1 MRILVAIANY
11 GTKNQGFLEVL
22 LESLRTSPHE
32 LHFVAMSDAP
42 KEVAPDVEVVVG
54 YPGLTPMSLPFAHRE
69 LFADRRDDYD
79 LFLYTEDD
87 NLIWPHNI
95 EAFIEASEVLPSGD
109 LAGFLR
115 YEEYPDGTRSYCSI
129 HSHYRWDPAS
139 VIEAGGQHYAHF
151 TNLHAAAYLLTRDQ
165 LDRAIASGRYVVAP
179 HEGRYGILESAAADP
194 FDQCGFRKMV
204 GIDRFE
210 DFLIHHQPNKYLGTL
225 GATPDEVAAQL
236 DALRMVHKGSRSDGT
251 ISPLTS
257 ALDDSSYDR
266 HLFDHETDALVR
278 AVPAGARRVVSVGA
292 GAGYLEA
299 QLVQAGYQVV
309 AVPVDAVM
317 GEVAAASGITVLDPD
332 LSALGRRNELSEV
345 DCVVV
350 AGLAHLAAEPAD
362 LLAAAARALRP
373 GGSLVVSVPN
383 LWAAKAKDVYYRL
396 PGRNRPRSTWTTFRA
411 PDVGQ
416 GYARTGMHASTPVAI
431 RRWMRAAG
439 LRVSSVELVA
449 TARTRSGAR
458 FGRGP
463 LGNVL
468 VDRIIATARR

>member
-1 MRILVAIANY
+1 MRMLVAIANY
-11 GTKNQGFLEVL
+11 GTKNQGFLEIL
-22 LESLRTSPHE
+22 LDSLRDSTHD
-32 LHFVAMSDAP
+32 LHFVAMSEAP

-54 YPGLTPMSLPFAHRE
+54 YPGPTPMSLPFAHRE
-69 LFADRRDDYD
+69 LFATRRDDYD

-95 EAFIEASEVLPSGD
+95 EAFIEASEVLPPGD

-139 VIEAGGQHYAHF
+139 VIEAGGQRYAHF
-151 TNLHAAAYLLTRDQ
+151 TNLHAAAYLLNRDQ
-165 LDRAIASGRYVVAP
+165 LGRAIATDRYVVAP

-194 FDQCGFRKMV
+194 YDRCGFRKMV
-204 GIDRFE
+204 GIDRFD
-210 DFLIHHQPNKYLGTL
+210 DFLIRHQPNKYLGEL
-225 GATPDEVAAQL
+225 GATPEEVAVQL
-236 DALRMVHKGSRSDGT
+236 DALRMVHKGSRSDRT
-251 ISPLTS
+251 LSPLSS

-266 HLFDHETDALVR
+266 HLFDRETEALVR
-278 AVPAGARRVVSVGA
+278 AVPPGARRIVSVGS
-292 GAGYLEA
+292 GAGYLESE
-299 QLVQAGYQVV
+299 LDRNGHQVV

-317 GEVAAASGITVLDPD
+317 GEVAGASGLSVVDPD
-332 LSALGRRNELSEV
+332 LSLLGELDELSDV

-350 AGLAHLAAEPAD
+350 AGLAHLAPEPAD

-396 PGRNRPRSTWTTFRA
+396 PARKRPRSTWTTFRA
-411 PDVGQ
+411 PDVSG
-416 GYARTGMHASTPVAI
+416 GYEDTGMHDSNPVAI
-431 RRWMRAAG
+431 RRWLRAAG
-439 LRVSSVELVA
+439 LNVTSVDLVA

-458 FGRGP
+458 LGRGP

-468 VDRIIATARR
+468 MDQIIATARR